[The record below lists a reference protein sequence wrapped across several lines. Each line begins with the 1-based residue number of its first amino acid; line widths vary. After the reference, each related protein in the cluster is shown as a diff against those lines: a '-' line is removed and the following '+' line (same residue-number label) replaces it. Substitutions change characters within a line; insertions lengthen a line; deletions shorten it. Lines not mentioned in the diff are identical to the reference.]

1 MLQGKHVSP
10 PLLAPNIGLVSQG
23 AGVSGGVFDCLQL

>member
-1 MLQGKHVSP
+1 MLQGKHVS